1 MSKHSKAKWT
11 MTATQ
16 RAVVHQPA
24 AAVPPQVRVR
34 SQVLAFCGHHCG
46 RCSCSC
52 HWTAASSAPLQETE
66 RTSFSLDTQINLQ
79 IKKKKDLHW
88 IVPNIHYLTLSFA
101 VEVQLKTWRG
111 LNHRLRVVG
120 NTRRRPEGVTPQH
133 RETERGFQA
142 TRWTK

>member
-66 RTSFSLDTQINLQ
+66 ITQINLQ
-79 IKKKKDLHW
+79 IKKKDLHW
-88 IVPNIHYLTLSFA
+88 IFPNIHYLTLSFA
-101 VEVQLKTWRG
+101 VEIQLKT
-111 LNHRLRVVG
+111 
-120 NTRRRPEGVTPQH
+120 
-133 RETERGFQA
+133 
-142 TRWTK
+142 